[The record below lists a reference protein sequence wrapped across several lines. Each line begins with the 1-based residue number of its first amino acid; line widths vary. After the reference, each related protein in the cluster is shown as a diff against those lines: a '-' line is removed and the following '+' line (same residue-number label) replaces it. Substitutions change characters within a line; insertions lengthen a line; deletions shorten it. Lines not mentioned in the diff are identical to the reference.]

1 MHVYEV
7 AEQAAYHVGY
17 GSKNTACRT
26 VLNDNAAYAQ
36 YVSKNSHERRLSECT
51 YGTWVRVHGTL
62 CVCVCTIGPQVALG
76 NPAKCLVY
84 SIHHNEH
91 IMKSDGK

>member
-26 VLNDNAAYAQ
+26 VLNDSAAYAQ

-62 CVCVCTIGPQVALG
+62 CVCVCVPKAPKSHWVIQQNALYT
-76 NPAKCLVY
+76 LY
-84 SIHHNEH
+84 TTTST
-91 IMKSDGK
+91 